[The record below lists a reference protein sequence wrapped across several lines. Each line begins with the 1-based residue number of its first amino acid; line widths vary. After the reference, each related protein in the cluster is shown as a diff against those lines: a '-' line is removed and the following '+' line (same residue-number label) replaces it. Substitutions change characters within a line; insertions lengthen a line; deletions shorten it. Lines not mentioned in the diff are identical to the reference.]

1 MYNNSLMARKAF
13 FDLLQKE
20 IERIDGVKTSKRHE
34 RIIEGFTKDPSPK
47 AIINGKQVSIFNS
60 NDYLGL
66 RHNPKLKEAES
77 EASEKF
83 GAGPG
88 AVRFISGSL
97 KIHRDLEKKIAA
109 FHKRDDGMIFSSA
122 FAANMAVLF
131 CLIVGQSKD
140 SVVDNDVLV
149 LSDALNHRSII
160 DGIRIA
166 NHPKEKKGIFEHMNP
181 DDLSRLLEQ
190 EKTKHKRAIVVTD
203 GVFSMLGEFQKLK
216 AIREVVDKYDKE
228 YEMGILLVV
237 DDAHGVGACGQTG
250 RGVEEVEGVQS
261 DVLIGTFGKAFGA
274 DGGYVVANQTIIDY
288 LRESAATY
296 IYSNPF
302 APGTA
307 GAAVK
312 SLELIDQQ
320 EGKDLLKR
328 VAANT
333 KYFKEQMKASG
344 FTFAADSSHPI
355 QPVLIGDPVK
365 TRELVD
371 FLFSKDFLVT
381 NISYPV
387 VPKGADEIRVQ
398 LSASHQKE
406 DIDYL
411 IQGFIESS
419 K

>member
-1 MYNNSLMARKAF
+1 MARDKF
-13 FDLLQKE
+13 FNLLKKE
-20 IERIDGVKTSKRHE
+20 LERIDGVKTSKRHE

-66 RHNPKLKEAES
+66 RHSPKLKNAES

-97 KIHRDLEKKIAA
+97 KIHRDLEKKIAS
-109 FHKRDDGMIFSSA
+109 FHNRDDGMIFSSA
-122 FAANMAVLF
+122 FAANMAVMF

-166 NHPKEKKGIFEHMNP
+166 NHPKEKKGIFEHMNA
-181 DDLSRLLEQ
+181 DDLAKLLEEGKSQ
-190 EKTKHKRAIVVTD
+190 NKRALVVTD

-228 YEMGILLVV
+228 YEMGVLLVV
-237 DDAHGVGACGQTG
+237 DDAHGVGACGETG
-250 RGVEEVEGVQS
+250 RGVEEVEGAQA

-274 DGGYVVANQTIIDY
+274 DGGYIVANQTIIDY

-302 APGTA
+302 APSTA
-307 GAAVK
+307 GAALK
-312 SLELIDQQ
+312 SLEIIDEP
-320 EGKDLLKR
+320 EGKELLKKSKE
-328 VAANT
+328 NT
-333 KYFKEQMKASG
+333 NYFKENMKKAG

-365 TRELVD
+365 TRALVD
-371 FLFSKDFLVT
+371 FLFSKNFLVT

-398 LSASHQKE
+398 LSASHQKQ
-406 DIDYL
+406 DIDAL
-411 IQGFIESS
+411 IAAFKES
-419 K
+419 KNRN

>member
-1 MYNNSLMARKAF
+1 MARQAF
-13 FDLLQKE
+13 FDILQKE
-20 IERIDGVKTSKRHE
+20 IERIDSIKTSKRNE
-34 RIIEGFTKDPSPK
+34 RIIDSFTKDPSPK
-47 AIINGKQVSIFNS
+47 AIINGKQISIFNS

-66 RHNPKLKEAES
+66 RHNSKVKKTEA

-97 KIHRDLEKKIAA
+97 KIHRDLEKKIAE
-109 FHKRDDGMIFSSA
+109 FHKRDDAMIFSSA
-122 FAANMAVLF
+122 FAANMAVMF

-140 SVVDNDVLV
+140 SVVDNDVYV

-166 NHPKEKKGIFEHMNP
+166 NHPKEKRGIFEHMNP
-181 DDLSRLLEQ
+181 DDLAKQLETG
-190 EKTKHKRAIVVTD
+190 KANNKRALVVTD

-216 AIREVVDKYDKE
+216 EIREVVDRYDSE
-228 YEMGILLVV
+228 YEQGVLLVV
-237 DDAHGVGACGQTG
+237 DDAHGVGACGDTG
-250 RGVEEVEGVQS
+250 RGVEEIEGVQS

-274 DGGYVVANQTIIDY
+274 DGGYVVANQIIIDY

-307 GAAVK
+307 GAALK
-312 SLELIDQQ
+312 SLELIDQP
-320 EGKDLLKR
+320 EGKELLKKSKE
-328 VAANT
+328 NT
-333 KYFKEQMKASG
+333 NYFKENLKKAG
-344 FTFAADSSHPI
+344 FEFAADSSHPI

-365 TRELVD
+365 TRALVD
-371 FLFSKDFLVT
+371 FLFSKGFLVT

-387 VPKGADEIRVQ
+387 VPKGADEIRIQ
-398 LSASHQKE
+398 LSASHQRE
-406 DIDYL
+406 DIDNL
-411 IQGFIESS
+411 IQAFKEYKEIN
-419 K
+419 

>member
-1 MYNNSLMARKAF
+1 MARKAF
-13 FDLLQKE
+13 FDILQKE
-20 IERIDGVKTSKRHE
+20 LDRIDSIKTSKRHE
-34 RIIEGFTKDPSPK
+34 RIIDSFTKDPSPK
-47 AIINGKQVSIFNS
+47 AIINGKEINIFNS

-66 RHNPKLKEAES
+66 RHNPKVKKAEA

-109 FHKRDDGMIFSSA
+109 FHNRDDGMIFSSA
-122 FAANMAVLF
+122 FAANMAVMF

-166 NHPKEKKGIFEHMNP
+166 NHPKEKKGIFEHMNA
-181 DDLSRLLEQ
+181 DDLAKLLE
-190 EKTKHKRAIVVTD
+190 EGKTLHKRALVVTD

-216 AIREVVDKYDKE
+216 EIREVVDRYDSE
-228 YEMGILLVV
+228 YEQGVLLVV
-237 DDAHGVGACGQTG
+237 DDAHGVGAVGDTG
-250 RGVEEVEGVQS
+250 RGVEEVEDAQA

-274 DGGYVVANQTIIDY
+274 DGGYIVAKQTIIDY

-307 GAAVK
+307 GAALK
-312 SLELIDQQ
+312 SLEIIDEQ
-320 EGKDLLKR
+320 EGKELLKKSK
-328 VAANT
+328 ANT
-333 KYFKEQMKASG
+333 NYFKENMKKAG

-365 TRELVD
+365 TRALVD
-371 FLFSKDFLVT
+371 FLFSKNFLVT

-398 LSASHQKE
+398 LSASHTRE
-406 DIDYL
+406 DIDEL
-411 IQGFIESS
+411 IQGFKESNTS
-419 K
+419 